1 MGEKYYKISES
12 ELLELLHDELTLI
25 ALQNGGVDNWSG
37 YGESITHFLVSNGN
51 LNDDIYDI
59 AKYILNEDYEEVSE

>member
-1 MGEKYYKISES
+1 MEEKYYKISES

-51 LNDDIYDI
+51 LNDDMYDI
-59 AKYILNEDYEEVSE
+59 AHNLLEDYEEVSE

>member
-1 MGEKYYKISES
+1 MEEKYYKISES

-37 YGESITHFLVSNGN
+37 YSESIMYFLAANGN
-51 LNDDIYDI
+51 LNDDMYDI
-59 AKYILNEDYEEVSE
+59 AQNLLEDYEEVSE